1 MSRAADV
8 RSFRVLLVPI
18 LFQEVADIRSSSGQI
33 VWQFIWPEPKL
44 LRGMLLQVD
53 VAELHTALINTLN
66 PNDKL
71 VTAQF
76 QDQEITFMD
85 GSRPNQS
92 FAISYIHCAYGQLL
106 NGLLE
111 RQRIS
116 SNRRRTWLSRRDHSR
131 RMFGDRR
138 ETLEFAPNRHPERIG
153 GAAMGQQLTVFQGD
167 LLVCFA
173 NMSDNGVGIRRR
185 NGGCFTIA
193 LDRISCSQCCQ
204 REGDN
209 RADQR

>member
-1 MSRAADV
+1 
-8 RSFRVLLVPI
+8 
-18 LFQEVADIRSSSGQI
+18 LFQKVADIRSSPGQI
-33 VWQFIWPEPKL
+33 VWQFIWPEPKWL
-44 LRGMLLQVD
+44 HRVLLQVD

-71 VTAQF
+71 VTTQF

-111 RQRIS
+111 RQHIS
-116 SNRRRTWLSRRDHSR
+116 SNRRRIWLSRRARGR
-131 RMFGDRR
+131 RMFGDRG
-138 ETLEFAPNRHPERIG
+138 ETFEFAANPHPERIG
-153 GAAMGQQLTVFQGD
+153 GASMGQQLTVFQGD
-167 LLVCFA
+167 LLVCFTH
-173 NMSDNGVGIRRR
+173 MIDNGVGTRLR

-193 LDRISCSQCCQ
+193 LDWIS
-204 REGDN
+204 
-209 RADQR
+209 

>member
-1 MSRAADV
+1 
-8 RSFRVLLVPI
+8 
-18 LFQEVADIRSSSGQI
+18 
-33 VWQFIWPEPKL
+33 
-44 LRGMLLQVD
+44 MLLQVD

-76 QDQEITFMD
+76 QDQEITFVD
-85 GSRPNQS
+85 RSRPNQS
-92 FAISYIHCAYGQLL
+92 FAISYIHGAYGQLL

-111 RQRIS
+111 RQHIS
-116 SNRRRTWLSRRDHSR
+116 SNRRCIWQSRRAHSR

-138 ETLEFAPNRHPERIG
+138 ETLEFAPNRDSERIG

-167 LLVCFA
+167 LLVSFA
-173 NMSDNGVGIRRR
+173 NMIDNGVGTRLG

-193 LDRISCSQCCQ
+193 LDWIS
-204 REGDN
+204 
-209 RADQR
+209 